1 MTKPIII
8 TARQAKLLTNISANP
23 VIEGWLIEDYHDAGI
38 KYKPTP
44 FDLQKVKNAIE
55 KLKLHKTRT
64 NDSDLICVYTEQLQ
78 EYIQLAK
85 IIELKINDNEQ

>member
-23 VIEGWLIEDYHDAGI
+23 VIESWTESGA
-38 KYKPTP
+38 KYKP
-44 FDLQKVKNAIE
+44 FNSDLIKVKNAIE